1 MMSRLSRSLLVTLS
15 LSLSLLAS
23 SQAEAQAVTDYRL
36 SIYAQGGAAPITTFA
51 FPASQAV
58 CGQARAAV
66 SGTQANPTQ
75 IRWDDPAAPALDCVR
90 VETAG
95 GPLFALPF
103 SGTLTYESTLA
114 ATNTAGTSPESARSN
129 LFTRPGSSPAA
140 PVNVRLRP

>member
-1 MMSRLSRSLLVTLS
+1 MMSTHSRSLLVALS

-23 SQAEAQAVTDYRL
+23 SQAEAQAVADYRL
-36 SIYAQGGAAPITTFA
+36 SIYNVGAAAPITTFT
-51 FPASQAV
+51 FPAAQAV
-58 CGQARAAV
+58 CGQARIV
-66 SGTQANPTQ
+66 VTGTQANPTQ
-75 IRWDDPAAPALDCVR
+75 IRWDDPAAPTLDCVR

-103 SGTLTYESTLA
+103 SATLTYDSTLA

-129 LFTRPGSSPAA
+129 SFTRPGASPAA